1 MAIDPEALISLAS
14 VIVSLIVGILGTLLG
29 WILQKTQKKKTEE
42 ETSEK
47 FEELSNLLKTAG
59 FKIKEMESE
68 IESKRRRVKELEK
81 LKKELDGLV
90 SLREE
95 QVTAIRAELT
105 SIMEKSARRNRIWT
119 IAIGAI
125 WFVIGLIVRGF
136 LGF

>member
-1 MAIDPEALISLAS
+1 VAVTTNLLLS
-14 VIVSLIVGILGTLLG
+14 ILGVVFGVLSS
-29 WILQKTQKKKTEE
+29 ILSWLHTKSEKKKTDAKA
-42 ETSEK
+42 SEK
-47 FEELSNLLKTAG
+47 FDELSNLLKTAG
-59 FKIKEMESE
+59 SRIKEMESE
-68 IESKRRRVKELEK
+68 IEDKRRRVTELEK
-81 LKKELDGLV
+81 LKNELDGLV

-105 SIMEKSARRNRIWT
+105 SIMEKSVRRNRIWT